1 MKAKDLIEI
10 LNAYDPEMEVIIPC
24 KEFRSGKFV
33 NISWTERLSF
43 EEMDSKDAIS
53 VTRDG
58 DLIYEETTMLV
69 IIPEEY
75 NIVENVEE
83 PPHEMPDG

>member
-10 LNAYDPEMEVIIPC
+10 LRGYDPEMEVIIPYR
-24 KEFRSGKFV
+24 EFHAGEFID
-33 NISWTERLSF
+33 ISWTERLSF
-43 EEMDSKDAIS
+43 EEMESKDTVS

-58 DLIYEETTMLV
+58 DPIYEETTMLV

-75 NIVENVEE
+75 DIFERAEE
-83 PPHEMPDG
+83 PPEERPDG

>member
-1 MKAKDLIEI
+1 MQAKDLIEI
-10 LNAYDPEMEVIIPC
+10 LKGYDPEMEIIIPYR
-24 KEFRSGKFV
+24 EFRSGEFI

-43 EEMDSKDAIS
+43 EEMESKDAIS

-58 DLIYEETTMLV
+58 DLIYQNTTMLV

-75 NIVENVEE
+75 DIVESAGE
-83 PPHEMPDG
+83 PPKEMPDG